1 MSEPFVAPY
10 GSWPSPVTP
19 RMLAVSSV
27 SLSEP
32 WIDDGAV
39 YWHEDRPAEGGR
51 GVIVRGGPWSTP
63 VDVTPEGFNVRSRVH
78 EYGGGA
84 WCVRTGVVVFSHDD
98 DRRLYRQDPDEA
110 PVAITPDT
118 GGLHRYADGRIS
130 AEGDRWYLVLPL
142 LMLVFLLF
150 AAVTF
155 LLSLLVGGF
164 LVD

>member
-1 MSEPFVAPY
+1 MSEPLVAPY

-39 YWHEDRPAEGGR
+39 YWHEERPAEGGR

-84 WCVRTGVVVFSHDD
+84 WSGACR
-98 DRRLYRQDPDEA
+98 
-110 PVAITPDT
+110 
-118 GGLHRYADGRIS
+118 
-130 AEGDRWYLVLPL
+130 
-142 LMLVFLLF
+142 
-150 AAVTF
+150 
-155 LLSLLVGGF
+155 
-164 LVD
+164 